1 LLEGTTTIGSNALIF
16 IHFLGFQHLLSSQ
29 GSTLPMPTALDV
41 RYVGYSQ
48 DSMTA
53 AEFDITNVLKQS
65 KKPADGGLE
74 GPQGQLVVLGFG
86 WCISTIVAQGN
97 VPLDFGKQ
105 NCLILGINL
114 TTRPLSLQHRESQ

>member
-1 LLEGTTTIGSNALIF
+1 
-16 IHFLGFQHLLSSQ
+16 
-29 GSTLPMPTALDV
+29 MPTALDV

-74 GPQGQLVVLGFG
+74 GPPGQLVVLGFG

-97 VPLDFGKQ
+97 VPLDFGKIF
-105 NCLILGINL
+105 CLILGINL